1 MISRLYWF
9 HLMTWQI
16 VLPKRDCIFFFL
28 KHLMEFTTEDI
39 WAWYFLSEKALSGP
53 DIFFL
58 RKLLI
63 FKFNFFNMYRDVHI
77 FWLLLSQLLVICFF
91 QGIFPFHISIKLT
104 GVTLF
109 MAFPYNHLNVLF
121 WCPFFFI
128 YDMSNFHFLF
138 YSERISF
145 SNLSQFG

>member
-16 VLPKRDCIFFFL
+16 VLPKRDCIFFSLNIWWNSPL
-28 KHLMEFTTEDI
+28 KI
-39 WAWYFLSEKALSGP
+39 SGP
-53 DIFFL
+53 DIFFP

-104 GVTLF
+104 GETLF

-121 WCPFFFI
+121 WCPFLFFI